1 MTIILLN
8 LGSISKS
15 CVAMMSVWDK
25 DSIKFII
32 FWVLLI
38 SSAVVGSSNIQN
50 RPKVLIAISLNLD
63 VELPHL
69 INYDRL
75 T

>member
-32 FWVLLI
+32 FSVLLI
-38 SSAVVGSSNIQN
+38 SSAVVGSSNIQK
-50 RPKVLIAISLNLD
+50 PAEGLNSNLAK
-63 VELPHL
+63 L
-69 INYDRL
+69 RR
-75 T
+75 

>member
-38 SSAVVGSSNIQN
+38 SSAVVGSSNIQ
-50 RPKVLIAISLNLD
+50 KSADGLNSNLAK
-63 VELPHL
+63 L
-69 INYDRL
+69 RR
-75 T
+75 

>member
-38 SSAVVGSSNIQN
+38 SSAVVGSSNIQK
-50 RPKVLIAISLNLD
+50 PAEGLNSNLAK
-63 VELPHL
+63 L
-69 INYDRL
+69 RR
-75 T
+75 

>member
-38 SSAVVGSSNIQN
+38 SSAVVGSSNIQ
-50 RPKVLIAISLNLD
+50 KTAEGLNSNLAK
-63 VELPHL
+63 L
-69 INYDRL
+69 RR
-75 T
+75 

>member
-1 MTIILLN
+1 YESFSIISPSFMTIILLN

-38 SSAVVGSSNIQN
+38 SSAVVGSSNIQK
-50 RPKVLIAISLNLD
+50 PAEGLNSNLAK
-63 VELPHL
+63 L
-69 INYDRL
+69 RR
-75 T
+75 

>member
-38 SSAVVGSSNIQN
+38 SSAVVGSSNIQK
-50 RPKVLIAISLNLD
+50 PAEDLYSNLAK
-63 VELPHL
+63 L
-69 INYDRL
+69 RR
-75 T
+75 